1 MKEDILCS
9 VASVPCIETLKT
21 NKDAY
26 NKIFDNN
33 KTNIVIECS
42 HPMSWYEHTN
52 NVIGISSFGESGKGD
67 VLLDHFGFSL
77 IKRAKGKRNNMKLL
91 SDIDLSN
98 KKVGI
103 RLDLNVPV
111 KNGEIQSDERLKPHC
126 QQSICS
132 K

>member
-9 VASVPCIETLKT
+9 VVSVPCIETLKT
-21 NKDAY
+21 NKQAY

-67 VLLDHFGFSL
+67 VLLDHFGFSP
-77 IKRAKGKRNNMKLL
+77 
-91 SDIDLSN
+91 D
-98 KKVGI
+98 KVAQK
-103 RLDLNVPV
+103 V
-111 KNGEIQSDERLKPHC
+111 KEI
-126 QQSICS
+126 I
-132 K
+132 